1 MSAGENTHL
10 ALLTASAFLALA
22 VPGLAAES
30 SPSSG
35 ASQLSPATAT
45 NLIAWWRFDEPSGE
59 VCKDASGNGNDASPE
74 PGQGAG
80 LRRVDGLFDRA
91 LSLSGQHFLRVPGR
105 PDFRGRQKL
114 SFSAWAKPAGFDR
127 YNEIFRKED
136 GEQRVLFS
144 FQETGTFLSLGLNI
158 GGYVECR
165 AKLDPLDVLDGQW
178 HHCAATFDG
187 EWLRVYLDGRSI
199 GQLNRPGPLT
209 AGGAAPGCIG
219 SVNGTECFQGA
230 LDDLRIYGEALAP
243 ADVLALYRSGQ
254 AGLERFAREREERLA
269 AVYAPGASL
278 AETLART
285 RAKLLEQHRSADREA
300 VTAVLA
306 CAKQRHPQDYADFV
320 RATGLKPADYL
331 QATSASYNIRET
343 ERLLELLLEYKPAHR
358 RAVAEAVRRRI
369 EAVAGERRVAE
380 EARGLESARGRR
392 PVLPGVVGLDA
403 CHRAPGAAPALR
415 AGSRRALREAPNAGN
430 ALPLQRRGA

>member
-1 MSAGENTHL
+1 M
-10 ALLTASAFLALA
+10 
-22 VPGLAAES
+22 
-30 SPSSG
+30 
-35 ASQLSPATAT
+35 
-45 NLIAWWRFDEPSGE
+45 
-59 VCKDASGNGNDASPE
+59 
-74 PGQGAG
+74 
-80 LRRVDGLFDRA
+80 
-91 LSLSGQHFLRVPGR
+91 LRVPGR

-114 SFSAWAKPAGFDR
+114 SFSAWVKPAGFDR

-209 AGGAAPGCIG
+209 AGGGGARLHRL
-219 SVNGTECFQGA
+219 VNGTECFQGGWMTCA
-230 LDDLRIYGEALAP
+230 SMARPWRRPKCSRSTAAASRVWSGSPANARSAWLRSMRQG
-243 ADVLALYRSGQ
+243 R
-254 AGLERFAREREERLA
+254 R
-269 AVYAPGASL
+269 L

-285 RAKLLEQHRSADREA
+285 RAKLLEQHRSNDREA
-300 VTAVLA
+300 VSAVVA
-306 CAKQRHPQDYADFV
+306 CAKQRHSQDYADFV

-343 ERLLELLLEYKPAHR
+343 ERLLELLLEYKPLTDAQWRKQSAAGLKQWQASEECQKELEDLKARGDDAQCAPEWLDLMVAIGRKVQR
-358 RAVAEAVRRRI
+358 RPYVQ
-369 EAVAGERRVAE
+369 EAVAPYVKPHTPETRS
-380 EARGLESARGRR
+380 LSM
-392 PVLPGVVGLDA
+392 
-403 CHRAPGAAPALR
+403 
-415 AGSRRALREAPNAGN
+415 
-430 ALPLQRRGA
+430 RRGA